1 MSMQVFSLS
10 KLGQSI
16 KTALIG
22 IKNAFRSEQTFR
34 IQFIWGILAI
44 ILSFIFPLDLTQKAI
59 VISMV
64 GAVLGFELLNSQ
76 IEKILDIIQPNNDIR
91 VKIVKDFS
99 AAAVLII
106 SISAFLVGLI
116 IFLPYFLALF

>member
-1 MSMQVFSLS
+1 MSIQVFSLS

-22 IKNAFRSEQTFR
+22 IKNAFKGEQTFR

-59 VISMV
+59 VMSMV
-64 GAVLGFELLNSQ
+64 GVVLGFELLNSQ
-76 IEKILDIIQPNNDIR
+76 IEKILDIVQPNNDIR